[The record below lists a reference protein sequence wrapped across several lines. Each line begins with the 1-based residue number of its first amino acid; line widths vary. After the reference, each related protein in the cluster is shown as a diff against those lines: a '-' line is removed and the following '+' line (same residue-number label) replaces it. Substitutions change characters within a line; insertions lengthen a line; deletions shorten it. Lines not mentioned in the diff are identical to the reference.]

1 MIEAPALLRSYV
13 QGIRQLS
20 GAISSTLYVPA
31 LPGGLFRPL
40 LIHDGEAPPVPEV
53 VDLEAAEKFAHA
65 IDSRSHTDSE
75 SDEPLTFVTSETPDC
90 GLIPLPGVPTPWER
104 SLTDSRG
111 EGRRRRDVELGTEN
125 EAMAAWIGLRFPPGE
140 GSVLEHLASIHLP
153 TRLEHA
159 NDPVHWWDWLFAL
172 GGALASHT
180 SQVST
185 ILRDSVTGLPDRKAF
200 ESVLS
205 DQLDRAAAT
214 SQPLSLLLINPD
226 QFSTVN
232 EQMGREEGDKCV
244 QEISKRLR
252 PALRITDLVARYG
265 GVIFAAILVDTPQDE
280 AEDVARRVM
289 QQLSTDPYLGGDV
302 ELQFSIGLSSV
313 HAEQAAKAR
322 SIDLVRE
329 TDQALNAAK
338 RTGGATVVTWREELS
353 QEVMVGRDR
362 LSGIFTG
369 NMSKDYRN
377 MALLRDAIE
386 IVALHS
392 DFADLAKR
400 VVDKLYEAFNAE
412 RVGLFRSAESA
423 EPELIYGLTRRG
435 STGSLQSRVETLELE
450 SPEMEAISRSV
461 VNRQIEE
468 TATPPSVDPEGLDP
482 SSDRAGFA
490 VPLQAG
496 EQSLGCLFI
505 EGRTSVLS
513 LDTGD
518 SFLLDSLAAQ
528 ISVALDR
535 SRLAEAEKKRQDIE
549 HRKLRAELGDL
560 RQALQQV
567 KMVYRSPQME
577 EVVATVRRVAPT
589 DATVLIMGESGTG
602 KELLSRTLHELSPRK
617 GRPLVIV
624 DCGAIASTLIESE
637 LFGHERGA
645 YTGAQTRRTG
655 RLVEARDGTV
665 LLDEIGELPLEVQSK
680 LLRFVQDKQFT
691 TVGGSKPQS
700 VDVRIIAATNRDLAT
715 EVTAGRFREDLY
727 HRLNVVC
734 LEIPALR
741 DRPDDILYL
750 SRHFLELF
758 AIQYQK
764 AARHLSTE
772 AEEALLAHSWPGN
785 VREVHNRILQS
796 VILSDSTEIFAANL
810 GLPTAGRS
818 TSGGTI
824 STAPPQARRSS
835 LAEGIDPDGGSL
847 TTDPDLWFA
856 LRQVLRHQIELASQG
871 PTSLKLPLGAWL
883 RDDLLVE
890 TDLAVAN
897 AARRAAAILGMPES
911 TYRRRLRSAIDQA
924 QSGLATR
931 SETWPEVR
939 DILNQLAASATEGD
953 EGLMARTQAVLLEEV
968 LERFPGDIRSGSQLL
983 GVSPPTFR
991 RRVNDL
997 EIAD

>member
-1 MIEAPALLRSYV
+1 
-13 QGIRQLS
+13 
-20 GAISSTLYVPA
+20 
-31 LPGGLFRPL
+31 
-40 LIHDGEAPPVPEV
+40 
-53 VDLEAAEKFAHA
+53 
-65 IDSRSHTDSE
+65 
-75 SDEPLTFVTSETPDC
+75 
-90 GLIPLPGVPTPWER
+90 
-104 SLTDSRG
+104 
-111 EGRRRRDVELGTEN
+111 
-125 EAMAAWIGLRFPPGE
+125 
-140 GSVLEHLASIHLP
+140 LEHLASIHLP

-200 ESVLS
+200 ETVLS

-289 QQLSTDPYLGGDV
+289 QQLSKAPYLGGDV

-313 HAEQAAKAR
+313 HAEQATKAR
-322 SIDLVRE
+322 SIDLVRK

-338 RTGGATVVTWREELS
+338 RAGGATVVTWHEELS
-353 QEVMVGRDR
+353 QEVVVGRDR

-386 IVALHS
+386 IVARHS
-392 DFADLAKR
+392 DFADLAKG

-412 RVGLFRSAESA
+412 RVGLFRLSEST

-450 SPEMEAISRSV
+450 IPEMEAISRSV

-468 TATPPSVDPEGLDP
+468 TATPPSVDPEGFDP

-535 SRLAEAEKKRQDIE
+535 SRLAEAEKRRQDIE
-549 HRKLRAELGDL
+549 HRKLRAELSDL

-645 YTGAQTRRTG
+645 YTGAQRRRTG

-665 LLDEIGELPLEVQSK
+665 LLDEIGELPLEVQTK

-715 EVTAGRFREDLY
+715 EVSAGRFREDLY

-734 LEIPALR
+734 LEIPPLR

-764 AARHLSTE
+764 AARHLSAE
-772 AEEALLAHSWPGN
+772 AEEALLAHLWPGN
-785 VREVHNRILQS
+785 VRELHNRILQS
-796 VILSDSTEIFAANL
+796 VILSDSSEIFAANL
-810 GLPTAGRS
+810 GLTTAAGS
-818 TSGGTI
+818 SSGGAI
-824 STAPPQARRSS
+824 STAQPEARTPSP
-835 LAEGIDPDGGSL
+835 AEGIGPDGGSP
-847 TTDPDLWFA
+847 TTDPDLWSA
-856 LRQVLRHQIELASQG
+856 LRQVLGHQIELAGQG

-939 DILNQLAASATEGD
+939 DILNRLAASATEGD
-953 EGLMARTQAVLLEEV
+953 EGLMARTQTVLLEEV

-997 EIAD
+997 ETAD